1 MLADN
6 AERRVHVPWEPAGNP
21 PGVDLP
27 PAPGG
32 STATVRAD
40 MTDALAALGW
50 NDRWLALYNT
60 AVEGRSGASWR
71 PGRIVRHDGV
81 AVLVAGDG
89 ATASLPVLASV
100 DPVPVVGDWV
110 VVDDSTDAVVDVLD
124 RTSLLRRQDP
134 DGATV
139 QALVANLDVLLVVF
153 GLDRPVKTGRIQ
165 RSAALA
171 WDAGATPVVV
181 LTKADLVDDV
191 DVEATAEGVRAANPG
206 LDVLVTSA
214 AGDVGLDEVR
224 ALTAGRTIVLLGES
238 GAGKST
244 LTNAL
249 VGDDVVATGEVRK
262 GDSKGRHTTTRRELH
277 VLPSGGVLIDTPGI
291 RSVGLWV
298 DPDAVAATF
307 DDVEDLGEGCRFR
320 DCAHESEPGC
330 AVRAA
335 VEAGELAP
343 ERYEAWLTLRKEAQS
358 AALRADAHAQ
368 HQADKRFGKVARE
381 AQRHKRP

>member
-1 MLADN
+1 
-6 AERRVHVPWEPAGNP
+6 VH
-21 PGVDLP
+21 
-27 PAPGG
+27 
-32 STATVRAD
+32 
-40 MTDALAALGW
+40 DALTALGW
-50 NDRWLALYNT
+50 NDRWLALHTT
-60 AVEGRSGASWR
+60 AVEERGGAPAR
-71 PGRIVRHDGV
+71 PGRVVRHDGV
-81 AVLVAGDG
+81 AVLVAGEG
-89 ATASLPVLASV
+89 ATESLPVLASV

-110 VVDDSTDAVVDVLD
+110 EVDEATGAVVAVLD

-139 QALVANLDVLLVVF
+139 QPLVANLDALLIVC

-181 LTKADLVDDV
+181 LTKADLVDE
-191 DVEATAEGVRAANPG
+191 VEADTAAEGVRAANPG
-206 LDVLVTSA
+206 IDVLVTSA
-214 AGDVGLDEVR
+214 SDEQGLDEVR
-224 ALTAGRTIVLLGES
+224 ELTAGRTIVLLGES

-262 GDSKGRHTTTRRELH
+262 GDAKGRHTTTRRELH

-298 DPDAVAATF
+298 DPEAVAATF
-307 DDVEDLGEGCRFR
+307 DDVEELGEGCRFR
-320 DCAHESEPGC
+320 DCAHETEPGC

-343 ERYEAWLTLRKEAQS
+343 ERYEAWLALRKEAES

-368 HQADKRFGKVARE
+368 HQADRRFGRMARE
-381 AQRHKRP
+381 AKRLKPTDPRRQE